1 MSYTLIVGTKAWSSW
16 SLRPYL
22 ALSATGQPF
31 AETVIRL
38 RETQHNTTRDTIR
51 KFSGAGRVPVL
62 TIEEG
67 GKTVMVW
74 DSLAIC
80 ETIAERH
87 PDAGLWPDDWA
98 ARAQARAMSAE
109 MHSGFPDLRD
119 QLGMDFTR
127 TLPLPE
133 LRVQTQEQIDR
144 ILSSWEAALS
154 EHGASGGFLF
164 GRFSIAD
171 CMYAPVVSRFTTYD
185 VNVSAPV
192 KAYMARIWALP
203 AMQNWLTA
211 SKQEVEDGIV

>member
-1 MSYTLIVGTKAWSSW
+1 MSYTLIVGTKDWSSW

-22 ALSATGQPF
+22 ALTATGQPF
-31 AETVIRL
+31 AEMVIRL

-62 TIEEG
+62 KIEEAG
-67 GKTVMVW
+67 RTVTVW

-87 PDAGLWPDDWA
+87 PEAGLWPDDWA

-119 QLGMDFTR
+119 QLGMDFAR
-127 TLPLPE
+127 TLPMPD
-133 LRVQTQEQIDR
+133 LRPQTQEQIER
-144 ILSSWEAALS
+144 ILGSWETALA
-154 EHGASGGFLF
+154 EHTGGFLF

-171 CMYAPVVSRFTTYD
+171 CMYAPVVSRFTTYG
-185 VNVSAPV
+185 VPVSASV
-192 KAYMARIWALP
+192 KDYMARVWALP
-203 AMQNWLTA
+203 GMQAWLAA
-211 SKQEVEDGIV
+211 SKKEVEDGVV